1 MNNFP
6 LEIEKRQSTG
16 SGKINR
22 IRHSGYIPGIIY
34 GKGMEPTPI
43 QIKESVLSENIRHHG
58 RNTVFSVNLGDSD
71 MQAVIRDIQLDP
83 VKREYLHVD
92 LQRIFM
98 DQKREA
104 DVPIRI
110 VGKSKHKSRGA
121 VFNLQMDHITV
132 EGLPANIPEYI
143 EINVSDM
150 KMGDHF
156 TVADLL
162 LPDNLVVKN
171 SGNEIIVSLTPSRT
185 IAEDLNPKDET
196 PPNAV
201 PIIGNDERE
210 TNAT

>member
-16 SGKINR
+16 SGKTNR
-22 IRHSGYIPGIIY
+22 IRHSGYIPGILY

-43 QIKESVLSENIRHHG
+43 QIRESILSENIRHHG
-58 RNTVFSVNLGDSD
+58 HNTVFSVNLGESD
-71 MQAVIRDIQLDP
+71 MQAVIRDIQFDP
-83 VKREYLHVD
+83 VNKEYLHVD

-98 DQKREA
+98 DQTREA
-104 DVPIRI
+104 EVPIRI
-110 VGKSKHKSRGA
+110 VGKSKAASRGA
-121 VFNLQMDHITV
+121 VYNLQIDHITV

-150 KMGDHF
+150 KVGDHF

-171 SGNEIIVSLTPSRT
+171 SKNEIIVSLTPPRT
-185 IAEDLNPKDET
+185 VAEDLNPKDET
-196 PPNAV
+196 PADAV

-210 TNAT
+210 TKAT